1 MSDFELLCVA
11 LGMLPEET
19 VCFYFDGSYWLGPKE
34 EKLRLGTP
42 HAEHSVR
49 IGIPGMSE
57 ERAIRFSLAEAHS
70 RIPSRDATLLREQ
83 AALLLARAN
92 RLCPDQPL
100 PGVWAYCTAPDL
112 ALEKSVP
119 GGRILGEVLPLGGT
133 STKKWKVVIDGE
145 ALCGSSGSIRSFDH
159 RSEAFR
165 ALYDYVASL

>member
-34 EKLRLGTP
+34 EWVRLGMP
-42 HAEHSVR
+42 HAEHSVQ
-49 IGIPGMSE
+49 IGIQGMDE
-57 ERAIRFSLAEAHS
+57 ERAIRYSLAES
-70 RIPSRDATLLREQ
+70 QRRIPSRDATLLREQ
-83 AALLLARAN
+83 AALLLARAD
-92 RLCPDQPL
+92 RLCPDRPL

-112 ALEKSVP
+112 ALEKHVP

-145 ALCGSSGSIRSFDH
+145 ALYENGEIRSFDH